1 MPVSKEE
8 DARREAAGHYL
19 LDARQH
25 IRAARRCSDDGL
37 FWDTKSGRGK
47 LASFLVVACECLLK
61 GAAAR
66 FDESGGNVAD
76 IVWSLK
82 ALNHNLANLLIRV
95 ESTAIHASAKEA
107 FRELVS
113 LFPEGVRVDLRYTI
127 EAWAFYEDV
136 EDDQPNAYYQTI
148 GNDSWHNEVERRIGE
163 LLGHP
168 DLHCEGEIVTASDI
182 DLDDLFTPRVKWTVQ
197 LDEAKSRAKARNAKR
212 G

>member
-1 MPVSKEE
+1 MPLSKEE
-8 DARREAAGHYL
+8 DARREVAGHYL

-66 FDESGGNVAD
+66 FDLSGGNVAD

-82 ALNHNLANLLIRV
+82 ERRHNLSELLDLV

-113 LFPEGVRVDLRYTI
+113 LFPERVRVDLRYTI

-136 EDDQPNAYYQTI
+136 EGDQPNAYHQTI
-148 GNDSWHNEVERRIGE
+148 GNDSWHDEVERRIGE
-163 LLGHP
+163 LLSHP
-168 DLHCEGEIVTASDI
+168 DLHCEGEIVTASGI
-182 DLDDLFTPRVKWTVQ
+182 DLEDLYTPRVKWTVQ
-197 LDEAKSRAKARNAKR
+197 LDKAKDRAKARKAMR